1 MEEAKKSSNNDAART
16 HSVDESL
23 IRRWRKQEW
32 KLREALSSGKTRFR
46 LEGGGRKYGHDYYK
60 SNTNPN
66 TAGAEIEEGQNKPD
80 TTPYFPSS
88 S

>member
-60 SNTNPN
+60 TNTN
-66 TAGAEIEEGQNKPD
+66 TAEIEEGQNKPD

-88 S
+88 

>member
-60 SNTNPN
+60 TNTNPP
-66 TAGAEIEEGQNKPD
+66 AGAEIEEGQNKLD
-80 TTPYFPSS
+80 TASYFPSS
-88 S
+88 

>member
-60 SNTNPN
+60 TDTDPNPP
-66 TAGAEIEEGQNKPD
+66 AM
-80 TTPYFPSS
+80 
-88 S
+88 

>member
-66 TAGAEIEEGQNKPD
+66 PAGAEIEEGQNKLD
-80 TTPYFPSS
+80 TASYFPSS
-88 S
+88 

>member
-60 SNTNPN
+60 TNTNPL
-66 TAGAEIEEGQNKPD
+66 AGAEIEEGQNKPD

>member
-16 HSVDESL
+16 HSVCESL

-46 LEGGGRKYGHDYYK
+46 LEGGGRKYGADYYK
-60 SNTNPN
+60 PNPP
-66 TAGAEIEEGQNKPD
+66 APEIEVQNTKPD
-80 TTPYFPSS
+80 TTPYFPPSS
-88 S
+88 LQ